1 VYLDEETKMNGVF
14 RSIFVLSA
22 VVMLAS
28 VGYSQVAGSKDT
40 PQKPDQVR
48 LTGAARDFNFSTAFG
63 GLRVRWQVAS
73 TDYFGKE
80 PYYVVKE
87 SWDQAARS
95 LSRRQFPAALRSS
108 PFDWNLVFMDE
119 AATVRAYPFGKRD
132 CHPAWIRPP
141 ADIFVSAFYIGTA
154 CRQGVL
160 PEQEARNRLRG
171 TLYHEFG
178 HAIEYQLLG
187 DAIKGAE
194 RYHSEGF
201 AEWFEVQALSDH
213 GLNGY
218 AREIQNGAK
227 KHFSETWNPKA
238 FSGSNEDYYRAY
250 ALIESIVKKRNLSGL
265 LRVYAVMKEQAI
277 PFDQA
282 VKKEIGWSLAQWMK
296 EASSLTSRF

>member
-1 VYLDEETKMNGVF
+1 MNGKVRTTF
-14 RSIFVLSA
+14 FMLSA
-22 VVMLAS
+22 FALAS
-28 VGYSQVAGSKDT
+28 LANSQIPESKGGPKKPHEVQLAGAS
-40 PQKPDQVR
+40 
-48 LTGAARDFNFSTAFG
+48 RDFNFSTAFG
-63 GLRVRWQVAS
+63 GLRIRWQVAS
-73 TDYFGKE
+73 SDYFGRE

-95 LSRRQFPAALRSS
+95 LSRRQFPSALRSS

-119 AATVRAYPFGKRD
+119 AATVRSYPFGIRD

-141 ADIFVSAFYIGTA
+141 ADIFVSAFYIGTS
-154 CRQGVL
+154 CRQGIL

-187 DAIKGAE
+187 NAVKQAE

-213 GLNGY
+213 GLSRY
-218 AREIQNGAK
+218 ADNIKQGAR
-227 KHFSETWNPKA
+227 KHFSETWNPRG

-250 ALIESIVKKRNLSGL
+250 ALIESIVKKRGLSGL
-265 LRVYAVMKEQAI
+265 LRVYALIKQQAI

-282 VKKEIGWSLAQWMK
+282 VKKELGWSAEQWMK
-296 EASSLTSRF
+296 ETAQILSSL

>member
-1 VYLDEETKMNGVF
+1 MPALQ
-14 RSIFVLSA
+14 RLLIALSA
-22 VVMLAS
+22 FACLAS
-28 VGYSQVAGSKDT
+28 GGYSQVSGNNRT
-40 PQKPDQVR
+40 LEKPHEVR

-63 GLRVRWQVAS
+63 RLRIRWQVAS

-87 SWDQAARS
+87 SWEQAAKT

-119 AATVRAYPFGKRD
+119 AATVRVYPFGKQD
-132 CHPAWIRPP
+132 CHPAWITPP
-141 ADIFVSAFYIGTA
+141 ADIFVSAFYIGTG

-187 DAIKGAE
+187 AAVKGAE

-213 GLNGY
+213 GLSGE
-218 AREIQNGAK
+218 ARQIQQGSK
-227 KHFSETWNPKA
+227 KHFLENWNPKT
-238 FSGSNEDYYRAY
+238 FSGSNSDYYRAY
-250 ALIESIVKKRNLSGL
+250 AMIESIVKKRSLSGL
-265 LRVYAVMKEQAI
+265 LRVYEVIKREEI
-277 PFDQA
+277 PFDAA
-282 VKKEIGWSLAQWMK
+282 VKKELGWTPAQWMK
-296 EASSLTSRF
+296 EAAALYTRGY

>member
-1 VYLDEETKMNGVF
+1 MNGIV
-14 RSIFVLSA
+14 RSVCILTTIIA
-22 VVMLAS
+22 LAS
-28 VGYSQVAGSKDT
+28 AGNSQVPGSKET
-40 PQKPDQVR
+40 PQKPHEVR
-48 LTGAARDFNFSTAFG
+48 LAGASRDFNFSTAFG
-63 GLRVRWQVAS
+63 GLRIRWQVAS

-95 LSRRQFPAALRSS
+95 LSRRQFPSALRSS
-108 PFDWNLVFMDE
+108 PFDWNIVFMDE
-119 AATVRAYPFGKRD
+119 AATVRSYPFGKQD

-141 ADIFVSAFYIGTA
+141 ADIFVSAFYIGTG
-154 CRQGVL
+154 CRRGIL

-178 HAIEYQLLG
+178 HALEYQLLG
-187 DAIKGAE
+187 AAVKGAE

-213 GLNGY
+213 GLGGY
-218 AREIQNGAK
+218 ARDIQDGAR
-227 KHFSETWNPKA
+227 KHFSEKWNPKG

-250 ALIESIVKKRNLSGL
+250 AMIESIVKKRGLSGL
-265 LRVYAVMKEQAI
+265 LRVYALIKQQAI

-282 VKKEIGWSLAQWMK
+282 VKIEIGWTPAQWMK
-296 EASSLTSRF
+296 EAATLTSRF